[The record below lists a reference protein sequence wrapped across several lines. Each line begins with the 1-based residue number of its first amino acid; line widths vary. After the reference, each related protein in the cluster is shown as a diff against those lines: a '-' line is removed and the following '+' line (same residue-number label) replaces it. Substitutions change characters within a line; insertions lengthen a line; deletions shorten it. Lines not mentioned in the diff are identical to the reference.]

1 MATRDRKRKTRFI
14 DTQDEELRRSPRP
27 NIVGYNQNGPCDGI
41 KIGHSVG
48 SYNSVLAK
56 ADPGIPPPHG
66 LRHNSEKGLQ
76 IAGSSSK
83 EHYKTFFTMIIG
95 RRKVDAAYRR
105 SNTYG
110 PVSNNGPKNAWLK
123 KVSGEDSEKQLQIA
137 QSIGHENFVRQ
148 LAVYE
153 ERGDFVVAYEFV
165 PISLSEVVA
174 NKNLS
179 GSELSLGF
187 STWSNMAY
195 AMPSSPAPIF
205 LLAMREMS
213 RSVEKAHSYSTRGE
227 SLTPSRGP
235 SVLSIAIFG
244 SYGGCPL
251 SLDSR
256 ADVRA

>member
-179 GSELSLGF
+179 GSELATILKQVIAGF
-187 STWSNMAY
+187 LYLEQHGLCHAQLTCSDILISHEGNVKICWESPQLQRKRRIANTKQGAISTIDRNLR
-195 AMPSSPAPIF
+195 
-205 LLAMREMS
+205 LLWW
-213 RSVEKAHSYSTRGE
+213 V
-227 SLTPSRGP
+227 P
-235 SVLSIAIFG
+235 SVS
-244 SYGGCPL
+244 
-251 SLDSR
+251 
-256 ADVRA
+256 